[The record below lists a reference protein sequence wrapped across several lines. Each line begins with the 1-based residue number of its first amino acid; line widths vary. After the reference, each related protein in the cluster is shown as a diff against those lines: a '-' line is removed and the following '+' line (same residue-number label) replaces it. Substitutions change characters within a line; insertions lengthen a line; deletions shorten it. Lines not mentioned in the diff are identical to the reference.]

1 MNNKKRL
8 EILLDDPK
16 DEDYGNIS
24 DDNFVI
30 MTWGDMLM
38 NAARERIPSSYYL
51 RGAVV
56 LLEISFDWKF
66 HLDFSLIPEKM
77 VVTFSRIGSMN
88 YVGKNI

>member
-8 EILLDDPK
+8 EILLDDRK
-16 DEDYGNIS
+16 DEDYGNSS
-24 DDNFVI
+24 DDNFMM

-38 NAARERIPSSYYL
+38 N
-51 RGAVV
+51 VV